1 MTFFCDRNHSSLR
14 ELLARNKMMTLSK
27 QHFSETL
34 EKGLSILTLFNV
46 NHQGLSL
53 TEISKTLGINKTSIY
68 RYLNTY
74 CKLGYL
80 RKDPMTKLFK
90 LGPRTVALAYSFIQ
104 GSDLVDIIKPVVD
117 KVTVKHRVHIDV
129 GLLHNDSIY
138 LLYRRLTEDTLS
150 FRPFTF
156 GKGLHCLATGKAA
169 MAFLPEKE
177 QLDLIGRLRL
187 EKKTENTIVNKS
199 YLIDELK
206 KTRKRGYALNNE
218 EFIPGLIA
226 IGAPLI
232 NYHTSRVLGA
242 ISFDT
247 STSRFTKGEF
257 EKEYAGILVA
267 LAKQISAILPASL

>member
-1 MTFFCDRNHSSLR
+1 MPGSSNL
-14 ELLARNKMMTLSK
+14 
-27 QHFSETL
+27 HFSETL

-46 NHQGLSL
+46 HHQGLSL

-80 RKDPMTKLFK
+80 RKDPKTKLFK
-90 LGPRTVALAYSFIQ
+90 LGPRTVALGYAFIQ
-104 GSDLVDIIKPVVD
+104 GSDLVDFIKPVVD
-117 KVTVKHRVHIDV
+117 KASIKHRVQIDV
-129 GLLHNDSIY
+129 GLLHEDSIY
-138 LLYRRLTEDTLS
+138 LIYRRESKDTLN
-150 FRPFTF
+150 FRHFTT
-156 GKGLHCLATGKAA
+156 GRGLHFLASGKAA
-169 MAFLPEKE
+169 VSFMPEKE
-177 QLDLIGRLRL
+177 QLDLINKLHL
-187 EKKTENTIVNKS
+187 EKKTNNTIVDKS
-199 YLIDELK
+199 CLIDDLK
-206 KTRKRGYALNNE
+206 KTCKRGYALNNE

-247 STSRFTKGEF
+247 STSRITMGEF
-257 EKEYAGILVA
+257 ERKYAGILVA